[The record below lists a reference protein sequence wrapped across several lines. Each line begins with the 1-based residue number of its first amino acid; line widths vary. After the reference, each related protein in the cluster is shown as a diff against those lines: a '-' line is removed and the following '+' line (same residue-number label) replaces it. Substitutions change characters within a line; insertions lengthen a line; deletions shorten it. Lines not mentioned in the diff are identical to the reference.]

1 MKVMQ
6 VAQGAAALLRKWLV
20 HIVAI
25 IGVGGLGSTAVY
37 GAQILDAVKRVD
49 QHEARINAIELNVY
63 LTCLMQKQVLATKMA
78 EIKTVLDIP
87 MECVRPGSLISGQAH
102 ATEGG
107 QP

>member
-25 IGVGGLGSTAVY
+25 VGVGGLGSTAVY

-63 LTCLMQKQVLATKMA
+63 LTCLMQKQVLSAKLA
-78 EIKTVLDIP
+78 EVRTVLDIP
-87 MECVRPGSLISGQAH
+87 MECVRPGSLVPAH
-102 ATEGG
+102 GGTEGG